1 MDRRA
6 CGAVPQ
12 TRASPGLSSLGSR
25 AMSRIAVIGGGI
37 AGLTAAYRLSR
48 AHDVVVFEREAAAG
62 GKIRSQKMAGGY
74 LFEWGPSGFLASA
87 EAVQTLVDELDL
99 RDVLTPARE
108 AAKKRFIYW
117 NGRLHALPAKPPE
130 ALKMTILSP
139 LGKLRALG
147 ELFVA
152 KGTGAEDE
160 SVLAFMQRRFGR
172 EVAERLVAPALLG
185 VSGGDAATTS
195 LAAIFPRVR
204 EIEAAHGSVLRGMMK
219 GPRRSTGL
227 VSFAEGGMQT
237 LSDRLAER
245 LGARF
250 RGGTVVERIVRDG
263 AAWRVVHDDGAT
275 TVDGVI
281 VATPADAAAD
291 LLAGVDQTL
300 AARLREIPYAP
311 MRVVGVAFPAS
322 DVPVPL
328 DGFGFLAARNQGV
341 RLLGAFFTSTIIPEH
356 APPGTAYLR
365 IFLGGSTDPGIAA
378 LDADAVKEIVL
389 ADLHTVLGI
398 TAQPIAHHEIL
409 WSQAIPQYGLRH
421 RAIVSEIEAREAQLP
436 GLAIAGNAYRGLGV
450 GDDVRDALAVA
461 DRLSA
466 ALPVTA

>member
-1 MDRRA
+1 M
-6 CGAVPQ
+6 
-12 TRASPGLSSLGSR
+12 
-25 AMSRIAVIGGGI
+25 IGGGI
-37 AGLTAAYRLSR
+37 AGLTAAYRLSA
-48 AHDVVVFEREAAAG
+48 AHDVVVFEREATGG
-62 GKIRSQKMAGGY
+62 GKIRSQKIAGGY

-87 EAVQTLVDELDL
+87 EAVQSLVDELEL
-99 RDVLTPARE
+99 RDVLTPASE

-139 LGKLRALG
+139 LGKLRAFR

-152 KGTGAEDE
+152 KGAGAEDE

-195 LAAIFPRVR
+195 LAAVFPRVL
-204 EIEAAHGSVLRGMMK
+204 EIEAAHGSVLRGMID

-237 LSDRLAER
+237 LSDRLAEH
-245 LGARF
+245 LGPRF
-250 RGGTVVERIVRDG
+250 WGGTTVERIERDG
-263 AAWRVVHDDGAT
+263 AGWRIVRTGGTMAA
-275 TVDGVI
+275 DGVI
-281 VATPADAAAD
+281 LATPADTAAQ
-291 LLAGVDQTL
+291 LLVGVDETL
-300 AARLREIPYAP
+300 AERLREIPYAP
-311 MRVVGVAFPAS
+311 MRVVGVAFRTS

-378 LDADAVKEIVL
+378 LDADAVKAIVL
-389 ADLHTVLGI
+389 DDLRTVLGI

-409 WSQAIPQYGLRH
+409 WPQAIPQYGLRH
-421 RAIVSEIEAREAQLP
+421 RAIVRAIEAREAQLP
-436 GLAIAGNAYRGLGV
+436 GLALAGNAYRGLGV

-461 DRLSA
+461 DRMSA
-466 ALPVTA
+466 MLPVNA